1 MSTIFKKIID
11 KELPCYKVA
20 EDEQFLAFLDI
31 NPNAKGHTLCIPK
44 KEIDLIFD
52 LDDKDYQDLMN
63 FSKKI
68 SKALKKAV
76 DCERIGLSVIGLE
89 VPHAH
94 VHLVPLNSMEDINF
108 KKKVKM
114 SEKEF
119 KDLAKSIKSYLQEI

>member
-1 MSTIFKKIID
+1 MNSIFTQIING
-11 KELPCYKVA
+11 EIPCYKIA
-20 EDEQFLAFLDI
+20 ETDNCFAFLDI
-31 NPNAKGHTLCIPK
+31 NPNSAGHTLCIPK

-76 DCERIGLSVIGLE
+76 DCERIGISVIGLE

-94 VHLVPLNSMEDINF
+94 IHLVPLTSMEDINF

-114 SEKEF
+114 SDKEF
-119 KDLAKSIKSYLQEI
+119 KDLAKSIKSYL